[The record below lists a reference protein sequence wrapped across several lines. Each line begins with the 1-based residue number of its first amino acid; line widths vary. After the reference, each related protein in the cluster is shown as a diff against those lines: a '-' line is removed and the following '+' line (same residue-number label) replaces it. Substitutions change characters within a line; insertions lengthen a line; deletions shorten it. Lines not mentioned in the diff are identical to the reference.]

1 MRLVLTRDWTEAT
14 VLELKVI
21 EQESR
26 RQALDWARHECTMSM
41 SKNSLGNTWVVLG
54 IIYDG
59 EKL

>member
-26 RQALDWARHECTMSM
+26 RQALDWARHERTMSM
-41 SKNSLGNTWVVLG
+41 SKNSLGNTWAVLG
-54 IIYDG
+54 IIYDR